1 MKKSKNGLGW
11 SLLMTRGAEKNLG
24 KLGAVDQL
32 RVRKF
37 LRALDGT
44 DDPFRTGRA
53 RTGTKSEFW
62 RYRVGDVRILCRL
75 EFELVVVVVVEIGH
89 RREVYR

>member
-1 MKKSKNGLGW
+1 MKSKNGLGW
-11 SLLMTRGAEKNLG
+11 SLLMTRAAEKGLADLG
-24 KLGAVDQL
+24 TVDQQ

-37 LRALDGT
+37 LRTLEGA
-44 DDPFRTGRA
+44 DDPRRRGKA
-53 RTGTKSEFW
+53 LSGGKSEFW

-75 EFELVVVVVVEIGH
+75 EFKTVVIVVVTVAH